1 MLYNKGQSGNPNG
14 RPKGISDKRT
24 ELRELLKSHA
34 KSLVETAIQRA
45 LEGDTAVLKLWL
57 ERLMAPLC
65 SRDSAVSRI
74 ASTVI

>member
-1 MLYNKGQSGNPNG
+1 
-14 RPKGISDKRT
+14 
-24 ELRELLKSHA
+24 LKSHA

-65 SRDSAVSRI
+65 SRDSAVGRI